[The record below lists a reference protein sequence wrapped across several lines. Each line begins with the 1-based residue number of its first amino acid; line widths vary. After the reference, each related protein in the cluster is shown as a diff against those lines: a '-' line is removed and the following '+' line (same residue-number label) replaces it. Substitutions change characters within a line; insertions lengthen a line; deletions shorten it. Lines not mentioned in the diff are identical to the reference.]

1 MSPSQQPLRTAIL
14 GYGVAGRFF
23 HGPFLGVDPAYEVAI
38 IATSNAERAAQ
49 ARQDHPGVTII
60 EDPRD
65 VAVHASDL
73 DLVIVCTPPSSHVDL
88 TRTALRAG
96 MDVVVDKPFA
106 PTSAEGEALIVEA
119 RTLGRRLSVFQNRR
133 YDADFLTLKGLLETG
148 ELGRVHTFESR
159 FERWKPAGER
169 SWKARTSVS
178 EGGGVLFDLGPH
190 LLDQA
195 VQLFGPVTEMLAS
208 VRAVARSDEQSP
220 SVAAEPPTAGSH
232 ATVSSQHTA
241 GADNMVQLILTHSG
255 GVTSILTLSSL
266 SALAGPRFQ
275 VSGDQGAWRTVGKD
289 PQEAALFAGTTPDT
303 PGFGVE
309 SEEDRGELSSGDEVT
324 RTPAGTGDYGRY
336 YRELAVALRT
346 GSPVPVD
353 PQDSVGVLRLI
364 EAAHRAPRSTFSP
377 DRFTD

>member
-1 MSPSQQPLRTAIL
+1 MSRSPSPLRTAIL
-14 GYGVAGRFF
+14 GYGVAGRYF
-23 HGPFLGVDPAYEVAI
+23 HGTFLGVDPAYEVTI
-38 IATSNAERAAQ
+38 VATSNPERAAQ
-49 ARQDHPGVTII
+49 ARQDHPGATII
-60 EDPRD
+60 EDPHD
-65 VAVHASDL
+65 IAAHASDL

-88 TRTALRAG
+88 ARTALRAG
-96 MDVVVDKPFA
+96 LDVVVDKPFA
-106 PTSAEGEALIVEA
+106 PTSAEGEALIAEA
-119 RTLGRRLSVFQNRR
+119 HALGRRLSVFQNRR
-133 YDADFLTLKGLLETG
+133 YDADFLTLKGLLEAG
-148 ELGRVHTFESR
+148 DLGRVHTFESR

-169 SWKARTSVS
+169 SWKAHTSVS
-178 EGGGVLFDLGPH
+178 EGGGDLFDLGPH

-208 VRAVARSDEQSP
+208 VRAVARSGDR
-220 SVAAEPPTAGSH
+220 AAPAAAGSQS
-232 ATVSSQHTA
+232 AGPRTTA
-241 GADNMVQLILTHSG
+241 GADTVVQLILTHAG
-255 GVTSILTLSSL
+255 GVTSQLTMSSL

-303 PGFGVE
+303 PGFGLE

-353 PQDSVGVLRLI
+353 PQDAVDVLRLI
-364 EAAHRAPRSTFSP
+364 EAAHRASRSTFPP
-377 DRFTD
+377 DRLQG

>member
-1 MSPSQQPLRTAIL
+1 MSRSPSPLRTAIL
-14 GYGVAGRFF
+14 GYGVAGRYF
-23 HGPFLGVDPAYEVAI
+23 HGTFLGVDPAYEVTI
-38 IATSNAERAAQ
+38 VATSNPERAAQ
-49 ARQDHPGVTII
+49 ARQDHPGATII
-60 EDPRD
+60 EDPHD
-65 VAVHASDL
+65 IAAHASDL

-88 TRTALRAG
+88 ARTALRAG
-96 MDVVVDKPFA
+96 LDVVVDKPFA
-106 PTSAEGEALIVEA
+106 PTSAEGEALIAEA
-119 RTLGRRLSVFQNRR
+119 HALGRRLSVFQNRR
-133 YDADFLTLKGLLETG
+133 YDADFLTLKGLLEAG
-148 ELGRVHTFESR
+148 DLGRVHTFESR

-169 SWKARTSVS
+169 SWKAHTSVS

-208 VRAVARSDEQSP
+208 VRAVARSGDR
-220 SVAAEPPTAGSH
+220 AAPAAAGSQS
-232 ATVSSQHTA
+232 AGPRTTA
-241 GADNMVQLILTHSG
+241 GADTVVQLILTHAG
-255 GVTSILTLSSL
+255 GVTSQLTMSSL

-303 PGFGVE
+303 PGFGLE

-353 PQDSVGVLRLI
+353 PQDAVDVLRLI
-364 EAAHRAPRSTFSP
+364 EAAHRASRSTFPP
-377 DRFTD
+377 DRLQG